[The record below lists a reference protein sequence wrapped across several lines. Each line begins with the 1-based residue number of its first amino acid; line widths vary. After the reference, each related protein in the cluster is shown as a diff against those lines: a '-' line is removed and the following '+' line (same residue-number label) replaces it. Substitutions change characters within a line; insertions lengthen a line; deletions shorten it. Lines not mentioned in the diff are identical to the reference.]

1 MGQRRDEKSRRMG
14 LWSETWMWGE
24 VARCSRER
32 REREESRGGESAW
45 PRNKEVAPPRRH
57 KGRKVRQAFTKFY
70 QKHSSFALH
79 KRKTQKNTIP
89 TGERGQAGNR
99 RIQNSKGFNLYFYF
113 FIKRCYTLLPGLGIT
128 LRKQP
133 QADIL
138 SRVEAVPNKSQ
149 NF

>member
-99 RIQNSKGFNLYFYF
+99 RIQNSRGFNLYFYF
-113 FIKRCYTLLPGLGIT
+113 CLHQKVLHFAPRSGRYTQKAT
-128 LRKQP
+128 T
-133 QADIL
+133 
-138 SRVEAVPNKSQ
+138 SRHFVSCGSSSQ
-149 NF
+149 